1 MKTSPESTLAV
12 VTGSTSGIGKAIARS
27 LADKGLTVI
36 LNGRRDISEISEFM
50 DELRK
55 SSGDKNICHY
65 VRGDVADDITHMAI
79 HEKIHQ
85 LGGELK
91 VLVNN
96 AGMSTKD
103 RKDVLE
109 LERDDVTRLF
119 DVNLTGPFMLTRL
132 LSHELMNHE
141 STSYIINISSLS
153 AYTVSTNRA
162 DYCISKAGLSMMTQ
176 VFASRLAGE
185 NVAVFEIRPGIIRT
199 GMTEGVMGRYE
210 QLVDEGLLPI
220 PRIGEPGDIART
232 VMGIVE
238 GYHPYATGSV
248 LNVDGGFHIRR
259 L

>member
-1 MKTSPESTLAV
+1 MKDSEAPRLAV
-12 VTGSTSGIGKAIARS
+12 VTGSTSGIGKAVARS
-27 LADKGLTVI
+27 LVDKGFTVI
-36 LNGRRDISEISEFM
+36 LNGRRDISKISGFM
-50 DELRK
+50 GELRE
-55 SSGDKNICHY
+55 SSGDENSCHY
-65 VRGDVADDITHMAI
+65 VQGDVADDTTHMAI

-85 LGGELK
+85 LGGDLK

-109 LERDDVTRLF
+109 LDRDDVTRLF

-132 LSHELMNHE
+132 LSPELMNHE
-141 STSYIINISSLS
+141 VTSYIINISSLS

-162 DYCISKAGLSMMTQ
+162 DYCISKAGMSMMTQ
-176 VFASRLAGE
+176 VFAARLARD
-185 NVAVFEIRPGIIRT
+185 NVAVYEIRPGIIRT
-199 GMTEGVMGRYE
+199 GMTEGVLDRYE
-210 QLVDEGLLPI
+210 QLVEEGLLPI

-238 GYHPYATGSV
+238 GYHPYSTGAV